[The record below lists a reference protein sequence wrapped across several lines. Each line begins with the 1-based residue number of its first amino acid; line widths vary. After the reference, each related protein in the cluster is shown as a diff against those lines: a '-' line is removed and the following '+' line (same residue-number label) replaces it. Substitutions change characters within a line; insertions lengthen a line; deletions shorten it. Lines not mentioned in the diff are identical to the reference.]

1 MNIDSVSNIKFLVV
15 VITVDNLAE
24 ICHVNPGTLGEVAHE
39 RCLSISCIHNWRDL
53 KRASNHIIV
62 SEIRL
67 GFPCALRNIVL
78 ELKRINASTA
88 AI

>member
-1 MNIDSVSNIKFLVV
+1 MNIDSVSNIEFLVV

-53 KRASNHIIV
+53 
-62 SEIRL
+62 
-67 GFPCALRNIVL
+67 
-78 ELKRINASTA
+78 
-88 AI
+88 